1 MNSAPKVSIL
11 LPNLNNRNYLDER
24 IDCIFSQT
32 FTDWEL
38 VIVDNCSDDGA
49 WEFFKKVAGSDSRVR
64 ISQAPRNGMY
74 ANWNNCIKQARG
86 EYIYIAT
93 SDDTMMPECLECL
106 VDALEAYPQCDIAH
120 CCLKIIDEH
129 GNPFHNQWDQWE
141 RVRFYGDVIQRV
153 HIRKAPYDGFVH
165 AGWNTVYTSITQLLI
180 RSSLFDK
187 IGLFRNDLGSVADFE
202 WEMRAALISDV
213 IHVPKYLA
221 TWRRHPA
228 QATQDKYFGTAD
240 FSKKLIGMVE
250 SAFNRVNHLNKYL
263 NDNDLK
269 ELQYIYKR
277 QFIYRSL
284 KESSSMVDRFYL
296 LYRNYKSN
304 YKETFEILINKI
316 SMNKMYKI
324 NIHKY
329 INTILRKKRLKD
341 KIIVID

>member
-38 VIVDNCSDDGA
+38 VIVDNYSDDGA
-49 WEFFKKVAGSDSRVR
+49 WEFFKKVAGADSRVR

-106 VDALEAYPQCDIAH
+106 VNALEAYPQCDIAH

-129 GNPFHNQWDQWE
+129 GNPFHTQWAQWE
-141 RVRFYGDVIQRV
+141 LVRFYGDLIQRI

-165 AGWNTVYTSITQLLI
+165 AGWGCVYMSITQLLI

-187 IGLFRNDLGSVADFE
+187 IGLFRNDLGSLADFE

-213 IHVPKYLA
+213 IHFPKYLA

-228 QATQDKYFGTAD
+228 QATQNKYFSTAD
-240 FSKKLIGMVE
+240 FPKKLIGMIE
-250 SAFNRVNHLNKYL
+250 SAFNKVQHLNKDINYK
-263 NDNDLK
+263 DLQA
-269 ELQYIYKR
+269 LQYIYKR
-277 QFIYRSL
+277 QLINRSL
-284 KESSSMVDRFYL
+284 KESSSIFDIFYL
-296 LYRNYKSN
+296 VYMNSKN
-304 YKETFEILINKI
+304 NTKETFECLINKM
-316 SMNKMYKI
+316 SMNTICKI

-329 INTILRKKRLKD
+329 INTILINKKLED
-341 KIIVID
+341 NIIVID